1 MDVRCPRDQHFR
13 TLDQKTGQ
21 LFCHQRDCQCVE
33 CRRWL
38 SAQEQKDWR
47 GHQ

>member
-13 TLDQKTGQ
+13 TLNRNTGQ
-21 LFCHQRDCQCVE
+21 LSCRHRECQCTE
-33 CRRWL
+33 CSRRL